1 MAERLPAEHDLAT
14 QLADFRKKV
23 VNGETV
29 SDEELHDAINK
40 LRTFR
45 DKTAMPVKEAAAKKA
60 TKRVAKKD
68 VDDFFGDLL

>member
-1 MAERLPAEHDLAT
+1 MAEKTQQEHDLAN

-23 VNGETV
+23 VNGEEVT
-29 SDEELHDAINK
+29 DEELAAAINK

-68 VDDFFGDLL
+68 VDDFFGGLL

>member
-1 MAERLPAEHDLAT
+1 MAEKTQQEHELAN
-14 QLADFRKKV
+14 QLADFRRKV

-29 SDEELHDAINK
+29 SDEELRDAINK

-60 TKRVAKKD
+60 VKKVAKKD